1 MENKENKDLQ
11 ENAENL
17 LISNDV
23 FEKKEYEDLQNNAER
38 LLTPNDVLD
47 NIQIYDSTIKIIG
60 YVDGIESPRLVG
72 NKQQYKFFKF
82 YLNNNNNGKRVQ
94 VVVWNEDIDHVEH
107 LILSNHIIHLDGVQA
122 RTLKIANFN
131 NGNVSYELLIRNNT
145 VVTNLGK
152 FEPICTLND
161 KPILT
166 KLREILNTS
175 GRVILEEFVKTN
187 FTETHNNKLNKFIGC
202 GSITDDIYKLEVHI
216 INFSYD
222 DFLKLEINKGDKIE
236 IIGIMQTSGNR

>member
-1 MENKENKDLQ
+1 MEGEPPHHDK
-11 ENAENL
+11 
-17 LISNDV
+17 V
-23 FEKKEYEDLQNNAER
+23 VHHR
-38 LLTPNDVLD
+38 
-47 NIQIYDSTIKIIG
+47 G
-60 YVDGIESPRLVG
+60 GESPRLVG

-82 YLNNNNNGKRVQ
+82 YLNNNNGKTVQ
-94 VVVWNEDIDHVEH
+94 VVVWNEDIDHVDVD
-107 LILSNHIIHLDGVQA
+107 IIHLDGVQA
-122 RTLKIANFN
+122 RTPKITNFN
-131 NGNVSYELLIRNNT
+131 NGDVSYELLIRNNT

-161 KPILT
+161 KPVLT

-187 FTETHNNKLNKFIGC
+187 FTETHNNKLNKFISC
-202 GSITDDIYKLEVHI
+202 GSITDGIYKLEVHI

-236 IIGIMQTSGNR
+236 IIGIMQTSGNRYLYYKF